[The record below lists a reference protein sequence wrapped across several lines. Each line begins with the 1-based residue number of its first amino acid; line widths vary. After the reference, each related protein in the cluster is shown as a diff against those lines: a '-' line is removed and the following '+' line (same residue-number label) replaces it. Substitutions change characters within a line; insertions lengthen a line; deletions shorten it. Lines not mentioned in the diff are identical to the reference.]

1 MKKTKNLTIFSLL
14 VLLLSIFLPMTGLL
28 QSNRSAQAA
37 GTTYTNIAPNYQ
49 TDASGTRP
57 ASANS
62 WSIPGQTD
70 VVNHQGGTAGA
81 WDGVTSWNGDPANK
95 TNSYIKYGSNA
106 ANPDFAIRK
115 YARQTATPGLFDI
128 YLNVRGNQQQ
138 NITPIDIVFVV
149 DMSGSMGSL
158 GDSGSKAT
166 AVRNGIRDFMTA
178 VQNQGYG
185 GYVNV
190 GLVGYSNVIRTTV
203 SMASINANQA
213 NINTALAT
221 SPNGTTFT
229 QLGIRNGAQMLQSD
243 VSGNK
248 KMMILLTDG
257 IPNMSYHVTQAART
271 AGTNLPYGTQFRDP
285 SAPNAT
291 DSANTATSQ
300 LNSPYTVNTIPIN
313 DTWAGTIGEAIL
325 AKSSPI
331 LAEIHVLGIQLA
343 SNSYLTSAQITT
355 RMQAIASSDASGPMY
370 QAAGTPAAV
379 TTYLNSQ
386 AQNVIQSFNTIVN
399 GSISD
404 SLGSQ
409 YLYANPTTLSVTSV
423 GSVAIPTANLPTAV
437 ISGGSLQA
445 TNLNIGLNQE
455 VQIHYQVRI
464 NTEDAAFQPDHWYQ
478 TNGRTLLTPNGAN
491 PTNQVDF
498 AIPSAKAPG
507 VSIQVN
513 KLWNLLTSASSL
525 PSSIA
530 FTVNR
535 ATTTS
540 PTAWQQAKGT
550 LAQSDNWTKSFTQLQ
565 SGVNT
570 VYLPKFNNLG
580 QNFVYTVVSEDAVTG
595 FVSNIANNNGVFTIT
610 NSELG
615 VNAEKYSRN
624 NQAPLAG
631 SQFVITKYNAN
642 WAAVDPTFSPITING
657 NQSANTKITPGYYQI
672 RESKAPDG
680 YALET
685 TAFNFRV
692 DDQGKFFNASN
703 QEITSAALPG
713 VDNFYLKKTA
723 LGAPVIVLAKYD
735 ALKAFDLVVN
745 KIDQTT
751 GKPLT
756 GAQFTLKDANGN
768 VINAQ
773 ESGATATF
781 TFNGL
786 PVGTYTLTETQAP
799 NGYMPFNKTITV
811 TIAADGTVTVTNSDG
826 WTSSLEANGNNKIAL
841 TVKNSVKN
849 VFPATGGSGTEK
861 YAVISLSF
869 ILTALAASG
878 LYLFRIKRRHKS

>member
-1 MKKTKNLTIFSLL
+1 MKRTRNLTIFSLL
-14 VLLLSIFLPMTGLL
+14 VLLFSIFLPMTGLL
-28 QSNRSAQAA
+28 HANRSAQAA
-37 GTTYTNIAPNYQ
+37 GTVYSNIAPNYQ
-49 TDASGTRP
+49 TDSSGTRP
-57 ASANS
+57 APANS

-95 TNSYIKYGSNA
+95 TNSYIKYGSNTN
-106 ANPDFAIRK
+106 NPDFAIRK
-115 YARQTATPGLFDI
+115 YAKQTAVPGLYDV
-128 YLNVRGNQQQ
+128 YLNVKGNEQQQ
-138 NITPIDIVFVV
+138 VDPLDIVLVV
-149 DMSGSMGSL
+149 DMSGSMESAKAAAARQGVKDFL
-158 GDSGSKAT
+158 ATLLNSGYADK
-166 AVRNGIRDFMTA
+166 I
-178 VQNQGYG
+178 
-185 GYVNV
+185 NV
-190 GLVGYSNVIRTTV
+190 GLVGYSSPGNNY
-203 SMASINANQA
+203 ASAHVNPAPVTSAQA
-213 NINTALAT
+213 AAINTAL
-221 SPNGTTFT
+221 SPTFVGGTFT
-229 QLGIRNGAQMLQSD
+229 QSGIRDGSTMLASLPA
-243 VSGNK
+243 NHK
-248 KMMILLTDG
+248 KMMILMTDG
-257 IPNMSYHVTQAART
+257 VPTFSYKVTNASIIGGLA
-271 AGTNLPYGTQFRDP
+271 YGTSFSTTLDQP
-285 SAPNAT
+285 G
-291 DSANTATSQ
+291 NTSR
-300 LNSPYTVNTIPIN
+300 LNSSYSASGITIA
-313 DTWAGTIGEAIL
+313 DTWAATLGEARIQK
-325 AKSSPI
+325 AAG
-331 LAEIHVLGIQLA
+331 AEIHALGIQLA
-343 SNSYLTSAQITT
+343 NDGTYLTQAEVEQ
-355 RMQAIASSDASGPMY
+355 RMKLLASTDSTGLPYY
-370 QAAGTPAAV
+370 QAANTPAAIQQ
-379 TTYLNSQ
+379 YLYEQSQ
-386 AQNVIQSFNTIVN
+386 LALSYFSTISN
-399 GSISD
+399 GPIND
-404 SLGSQ
+404 PLGSQ
-409 YLYANPTTLSVTSV
+409 FLYANPTGLSVNSV
-423 GSVAIPTANLPTAV
+423 GSNVITSLPTAV
-437 ISGGSLQA
+437 ISGSNLQA

-455 VQIHYQVRI
+455 VQIHYQIRI

-478 TNGRTLLTPNGAN
+478 TNGRTLLTPNSAN

-513 KLWNLLTSASSL
+513 KLWNLLTSASPL
-525 PSSIA
+525 PSAVA

-535 ATTTS
+535 ASTTS
-540 PTAWQQAKGT
+540 PTAWQQAKGS

-565 SGVNT
+565 SGANT

-580 QNFVYTVVSEDAVTG
+580 ANFVYTVVSEDAVTG

-631 SQFVITKYNAN
+631 SQFVITKYNSN
-642 WAAVDPTFSPITING
+642 WTTVDLSFSPITING

-713 VDNFYLKKTA
+713 VDNFYLKKTT

-735 ALKAFDLVVN
+735 ALKAFNLVVN

-751 GKPLT
+751 GKSLT
-756 GAQFTLKDANGN
+756 GAQFTLKDANGT

-786 PVGTYTLTETQAP
+786 PVGAYTLTETQAP

-841 TVKNSVKN
+841 TVKNTVKN
-849 VFPATGGSGTEK
+849 VFPATGGPGTEK

>member
-1 MKKTKNLTIFSLL
+1 MKRTRNLTIFSLL
-14 VLLLSIFLPMTGLL
+14 VLLFSIFLPMTGLL
-28 QSNRSAQAA
+28 HANRSAQAA
-37 GTTYTNIAPNYQ
+37 GTVYSNIAPNYQ
-49 TDASGTRP
+49 TDSNGTRP
-57 ASANS
+57 APANS

-70 VVNHQGGTAGA
+70 VVNHQGGAAGA
-81 WDGVTSWNGDPANK
+81 WDGVTSWNGDPANR
-95 TNSYIKYGSNA
+95 TNSYIKYGSNTN
-106 ANPDFAIRK
+106 NPDFAIRK
-115 YARQTATPGLFDI
+115 FARQTATPGLFDI

-158 GDSGSKAT
+158 NDNGSKAK
-166 AVRNGIRDFMTA
+166 AVQNGIRDFMA
-178 VQNQGYG
+178 SVQSQGYG
-185 GYVNV
+185 NYVNV
-190 GLVGYSNVIRTTV
+190 GLVGYSNTIRTQI
-203 SMASINANQA
+203 SMASITANQT
-213 NINTALAT
+213 NINNALT
-221 SPNGTTFT
+221 TDPGGTTFT
-229 QLGIRNGAQMLQSD
+229 QLGIRNGAQMLQGD
-243 VSGNK
+243 TSGNK

-257 IPNMSYHVTQAART
+257 IPNISYRVTQAART
-271 AGTNLPYGTQFRDP
+271 PVTNLAYGTQFTMAMD
-285 SAPNAT
+285 N
-291 DSANTATSQ
+291 ANTATSQ
-300 LNSPYTVNTIPIN
+300 LNSPYNVNTIPIA

-325 AKSSPI
+325 AKSSPNF
-331 LAEIHVLGIQLA
+331 AEIHVLGIQLA
-343 SNSYLTSAQITT
+343 SNSYLNTSQITT
-355 RMQAIASSDASGPMY
+355 RMQAIASSDTSGPMY
-370 QAAGTPAAV
+370 QAAGTPADV

-404 SLGSQ
+404 PLGSQ
-409 YLYANPTTLSVTSV
+409 YLYANPTALSVTSV

-478 TNGRTLLTPNGAN
+478 TNGRTLLTPNSAN

-513 KLWNLLTSASSL
+513 KLWNLLTSASPL
-525 PSSIA
+525 PSAVA

-535 ATTTS
+535 ASTTS
-540 PTAWQQAKGT
+540 PTAWQQAKGS

-565 SGVNT
+565 SGANT

-580 QNFVYTVVSEDAVTG
+580 ANFVYTVVSEDAVTG

-631 SQFVITKYNAN
+631 SQFVITKYNSN
-642 WAAVDPTFSPITING
+642 WTTVDSSFSPITING

-692 DDQGKFFNASN
+692 DDQGKFFNANN

-735 ALKAFDLVVN
+735 ALKAFNLVVN

-751 GKPLT
+751 GKSLT
-756 GAQFTLKDANGN
+756 GAQFTLKDANGT

-786 PVGTYTLTETQAP
+786 PVGAYTLTETQAP

-841 TVKNSVKN
+841 TVKNTVKN
-849 VFPATGGSGTEK
+849 VFPATGGPGTEK

>member
-1 MKKTKNLTIFSLL
+1 MKRTRNLTIFSLL
-14 VLLLSIFLPMTGLL
+14 VLLFSIFLPMTGLL
-28 QSNRSAQAA
+28 HANRSAQAA
-37 GTTYTNIAPNYQ
+37 GTVYSNIAPNYQ
-49 TDASGTRP
+49 TDSSGTRP
-57 ASANS
+57 APANS

-95 TNSYIKYGSNA
+95 TNSYIKYGSNTN
-106 ANPDFAIRK
+106 NPDFAIRK
-115 YARQTATPGLFDI
+115 YAKQTAVPGLYDV
-128 YLNVRGNQQQ
+128 YLNVKGNEQQQ
-138 NITPIDIVFVV
+138 VDPLDIVLVV
-149 DMSGSMGSL
+149 DMSGSMESAKAAAARQGVKDFL
-158 GDSGSKAT
+158 ATLLNSGYADK
-166 AVRNGIRDFMTA
+166 I
-178 VQNQGYG
+178 
-185 GYVNV
+185 NV
-190 GLVGYSNVIRTTV
+190 GLVGYSSPGNNY
-203 SMASINANQA
+203 ASAHVNPAPVTSAQA
-213 NINTALAT
+213 AAINTAL
-221 SPNGTTFT
+221 SPTFVGGTFT
-229 QLGIRNGAQMLQSD
+229 QSGIRDGSTMLASLPA
-243 VSGNK
+243 NHK
-248 KMMILLTDG
+248 KMMILMTDG
-257 IPNMSYHVTQAART
+257 VPTFSYKVTNASIIGGLA
-271 AGTNLPYGTQFRDP
+271 YGTSFSTTLDQP
-285 SAPNAT
+285 G
-291 DSANTATSQ
+291 NTSR
-300 LNSPYTVNTIPIN
+300 LNSSYSASGITIA
-313 DTWAGTIGEAIL
+313 DTWAATLGEARIQK
-325 AKSSPI
+325 AAG
-331 LAEIHVLGIQLA
+331 AEIHALGIQLA
-343 SNSYLTSAQITT
+343 NDGTYLTQAEVEQ
-355 RMQAIASSDASGPMY
+355 RMKLLASTDSTGLPYY
-370 QAAGTPAAV
+370 QAANTPAAIQQ
-379 TTYLNSQ
+379 YLYEQSQ
-386 AQNVIQSFNTIVN
+386 LALSYFSTISN
-399 GSISD
+399 GSIND
-404 SLGSQ
+404 PLGSQ
-409 YLYANPTTLSVTSV
+409 FLYANPTGLSVTSV
-423 GSVAIPTANLPTAV
+423 GSNVITSLPTAV
-437 ISGGSLQA
+437 ISGSNLQA

-455 VQIHYQVRI
+455 VQIHYQIRI

-478 TNGRTLLTPNGAN
+478 TNGRTLLTPNSAN

-513 KLWNLLTSASSL
+513 KLWNLLTSASPL
-525 PSSIA
+525 PSAVA

-535 ATTTS
+535 ASTTS
-540 PTAWQQAKGT
+540 PTAWQQAKGS

-565 SGVNT
+565 SGANT

-580 QNFVYTVVSEDAVTG
+580 ANFVYTVVSEDAVTG

-631 SQFVITKYNAN
+631 SQFVITKYNSN
-642 WAAVDPTFSPITING
+642 WTTVDSSFSPITING

-713 VDNFYLKKTA
+713 VDNFYLKRTT

-735 ALKAFDLVVN
+735 ALKAFNLVVN

-751 GKPLT
+751 GKSLT
-756 GAQFTLKDANGN
+756 GAQFTLKDANGT

-786 PVGTYTLTETQAP
+786 PVGAYTLTETQAP

-841 TVKNSVKN
+841 TVKNTVKN
-849 VFPATGGSGTEK
+849 VFPATGGPGTEK

>member
-1 MKKTKNLTIFSLL
+1 MKRTRNLTIFSLL
-14 VLLLSIFLPMTGLL
+14 VLLFSIFLPMTGLL
-28 QSNRSAQAA
+28 HANRSAQAA
-37 GTTYTNIAPNYQ
+37 GTVYSNIAPNYQ
-49 TDASGTRP
+49 TDSSGTRP
-57 ASANS
+57 APANS

-70 VVNHQGGTAGA
+70 VVNHQGGTASA

-95 TNSYIKYGSNA
+95 TNSYIKYGSNTN
-106 ANPDFAIRK
+106 NPDFAIRK
-115 YARQTATPGLFDI
+115 YAKQTAVPGLYDV
-128 YLNVRGNQQQ
+128 YLNVKGNEQQQ
-138 NITPIDIVFVV
+138 VDPLDIVLVV
-149 DMSGSMGSL
+149 DMSGSMESAKAAAARQGVKDFL
-158 GDSGSKAT
+158 ATLLNSGYADK
-166 AVRNGIRDFMTA
+166 I
-178 VQNQGYG
+178 
-185 GYVNV
+185 NV
-190 GLVGYSNVIRTTV
+190 GLVGYSSPGNNY
-203 SMASINANQA
+203 ASAHVNPAPVTSAQA
-213 NINTALAT
+213 AAINTAL
-221 SPNGTTFT
+221 SPTFVGGTFT
-229 QLGIRNGAQMLQSD
+229 QSGIRDGSTMLASLPA
-243 VSGNK
+243 NHK
-248 KMMILLTDG
+248 KMMILMTDG
-257 IPNMSYHVTQAART
+257 VPTFSYKVTNASIIGGLA
-271 AGTNLPYGTQFRDP
+271 YGTSFSTTLDQP
-285 SAPNAT
+285 G
-291 DSANTATSQ
+291 NTSR
-300 LNSPYTVNTIPIN
+300 LNSSYSASGITIA
-313 DTWAGTIGEAIL
+313 DTWAATLGEARIQK
-325 AKSSPI
+325 AAG
-331 LAEIHVLGIQLA
+331 AEIHALGIQLA
-343 SNSYLTSAQITT
+343 NDGTYLTQAEVEQ
-355 RMQAIASSDASGPMY
+355 RMKLLASTDSTGLPYY
-370 QAAGTPAAV
+370 QAANTPAAIQQ
-379 TTYLNSQ
+379 YLYEQSQ
-386 AQNVIQSFNTIVN
+386 LALSYFSTISN
-399 GSISD
+399 GSIND
-404 SLGSQ
+404 PLGSQ
-409 YLYANPTTLSVTSV
+409 FLYANPTGLSVTSV
-423 GSVAIPTANLPTAV
+423 GSNVITSLPTAV
-437 ISGGSLQA
+437 ISGSNLQA

-455 VQIHYQVRI
+455 VQIHYQIRI

-478 TNGRTLLTPNGAN
+478 TNGRTLLTPNSAN

-513 KLWNLLTSASSL
+513 KLWNLLTSASPL
-525 PSSIA
+525 PSAVA

-535 ATTTS
+535 ASTTS
-540 PTAWQQAKGT
+540 PTAWQQAKGS

-565 SGVNT
+565 SGANT

-580 QNFVYTVVSEDAVTG
+580 ANFVYTVVSEDAVTG

-631 SQFVITKYNAN
+631 SQFVITKYIGN
-642 WAAVDPTFSPITING
+642 WTTVDPSFSPITING

-703 QEITSAALPG
+703 QEITSAALLG

-751 GKPLT
+751 GKSLT

-786 PVGTYTLTETQAP
+786 PVGKYTLTETQAP
-799 NGYMPFNKTITV
+799 NGYMPFNKTIEV

-841 TVKNSVKN
+841 TVKNTVKN
-849 VFPATGGSGTEK
+849 VFPATGGPGTEK

>member
-1 MKKTKNLTIFSLL
+1 MKRTRNLTIFSLL
-14 VLLLSIFLPMTGLL
+14 VLLFSIFLPMTGLL
-28 QSNRSAQAA
+28 HANRSAQAA
-37 GTTYTNIAPNYQ
+37 GTVYSNIAPNYQ
-49 TDASGTRP
+49 TDSNGTRP

-70 VVNHQGGTAGA
+70 VVNHQGGAAGA
-81 WDGVTSWNGDPANK
+81 WDGVTSWNGDPANR
-95 TNSYIKYGSNA
+95 TNSYIKYGSNTN
-106 ANPDFAIRK
+106 NPDFAIRK
-115 YARQTATPGLFDI
+115 YARQTAVPGLYDV
-128 YLNVRGNQQQ
+128 YLNVRGNEQQQ
-138 NITPIDIVFVV
+138 VDPLDIVLVV
-149 DMSGSMGSL
+149 DMSGSMESAKAAAARQGVKDFLATLLS
-158 GDSGSKAT
+158 SGYADK
-166 AVRNGIRDFMTA
+166 I
-178 VQNQGYG
+178 
-185 GYVNV
+185 NV
-190 GLVGYSNVIRTTV
+190 GLVGYSSPGNNY
-203 SMASINANQA
+203 ASAHVNPAPVTSAQAAAINS
-213 NINTALAT
+213 AL
-221 SPNGTTFT
+221 SPTFVGGTFT
-229 QLGIRNGAQMLQSD
+229 QSGIRDGSAMLASLPA
-243 VSGNK
+243 NHK
-248 KMMILLTDG
+248 KMMILMTDG
-257 IPNMSYHVTQAART
+257 VPTFSYKVTNASTIGGLA
-271 AGTNLPYGTQFRDP
+271 YGTSFSTTLDQP
-285 SAPNAT
+285 G
-291 DSANTATSQ
+291 NTSK
-300 LNSPYTVNTIPIN
+300 LNSSYLANGITIA
-313 DTWAGTIGEAIL
+313 DTWAATLGEARIQK
-325 AKSSPI
+325 AAG
-331 LAEIHVLGIQLA
+331 AEIHALGIQLA
-343 SNSYLTSAQITT
+343 NDGTYLTQAEVEQ
-355 RMQAIASSDASGPMY
+355 RMKLLASTDSTGSPYY
-370 QAAGTPAAV
+370 QAANTPAAIQQ
-379 TTYLNSQ
+379 YLYEQSQ
-386 AQNVIQSFNTIVN
+386 LALSYFSTISN
-399 GSISD
+399 GSID
-404 SLGSQ
+404 DPLGSQ
-409 YLYANPTTLSVTSV
+409 FLYANPTDLSVTSV
-423 GSVAIPTANLPTAV
+423 GSNAITSLPTAT
-437 ISGGSLQA
+437 ISASGLQV
-445 TNLNIGLNQE
+445 TNMNIGLNQE

-464 NTEDAAFQPDHWYQ
+464 NTEDANFQPEKWYQ
-478 TNGRTLLTPNGAN
+478 INGRTLLTPNGEN

-513 KLWNLLTSASSL
+513 KLWNLLTSASPL
-525 PSSIA
+525 PSAVA

-535 ATTTS
+535 ASTTS
-540 PTAWQQAKGT
+540 PTAWQQAKGS
-550 LAQSDNWTKSFTQLQ
+550 LAQSDNWTKSFTTLQ
-565 SGVNT
+565 NGANT

-631 SQFVITKYNAN
+631 SQFVITKYNSN
-642 WAAVDPTFSPITING
+642 WTAVDPSFSPITING

-680 YALET
+680 YALEA

-735 ALKAFDLVVN
+735 ALKAFNLVVN

-786 PVGTYTLTETQAP
+786 PVGKYTLTETQAP
-799 NGYMPFNKTITV
+799 NGYMPFNKTIEV

-826 WTSSLEANGNNKIAL
+826 WTSSLEADGNNKIAL
-841 TVKNSVKN
+841 TVKNTVKN
-849 VFPATGGSGTEK
+849 VFPATGGPGTEK